1 MIYPNH
7 ILTARGVKTMEHKNS
22 LQFFILA
29 SVFGLVLLVGTL
41 SFSGLTNAFLNPSSA
56 NHFKEDTWI
65 GPIEV
70 SGLNKEQ
77 ATQILEKEIAEWK
90 QQNQIRSQFLFEEEL
105 MDTSIFTFEV
115 DRMIE
120 TAEQGQH
127 NTMLVTINEEGLG
140 QHLAE
145 LGFLGSEEMIDW
157 STFRSD
163 VLMQAQKLN
172 SIIDPLNLT
181 TYIKRTQT
189 GVSEMAVAS
198 MSFPISDS
206 SALSWIRKHDLI
218 LIEANQTFSMNSIF
232 ESEPEGLYSEE
243 FKTILAST
251 IYKAALES
259 PFQIT
264 QRQTSTENPFH
275 IQTGFEAF
283 VNNNND
289 LVLKNVYGFPLA
301 IKTATTGNQLVVSI
315 TGPSLGIEII
325 LNPLQRKVLPYRV
338 QIQTVER
345 PTPMTTIKGKEG
357 LEVTVTRT
365 VFINGEKFASHHV
378 SNDLYFPSHEVQ
390 YRYKTE
396 PSFVPSASGSL
407 NNSPSNESG
416 ISTPSIEGQT
426 NLPVNEENSLN
437 SGNHVPPGGTSTD
450 SDPDKVLAEDQ
461 KKTSK

>member
-1 MIYPNH
+1 
-7 ILTARGVKTMEHKNS
+7 MEHKNS

-77 ATQILEKEIAEWK
+77 ATQILEIEIAEWK

-127 NTMLVTINEEGLG
+127 NSMLVTINEEGWA

-163 VLMQAQKLN
+163 VLLQAQKLE
-172 SIIDPLNLT
+172 SITDPFNLT
-181 TYIKRTQT
+181 TYINRVQT
-189 GVSEMAVAS
+189 GVSEIAKAS
-198 MSFPISDS
+198 MSFSISDS
-206 SALSWIRKHDLI
+206 SASSWIRKHDLI

-264 QRQTSTENPFH
+264 QRQTSAENLFH
-275 IQTGFEAF
+275 IQAGFEAL
-283 VNNNND
+283 VNENND
-289 LVLKNVYGFPLA
+289 LVLKNVYDFPLT

-315 TGPSLGIEII
+315 IGPMLGIEIN

-338 QIQTVER
+338 QIQIVER
-345 PTPMTTIKGKEG
+345 PTPVKTVKGNEG
-357 LEVTVTRT
+357 VEINVSRS
-365 VFINGEKFASHHV
+365 VFINGEKFSTHYV
-378 SNDLYFPSHEVQ
+378 SNDLYFPKHEVQ
-390 YRYKTE
+390 YRYKTKPPID
-396 PSFVPSASGSL
+396 PSDSPNTIIG
-407 NNSPSNESG
+407 NEEGNSTS
-416 ISTPSIEGQT
+416 SIEGQT
-426 NLPVNEENSLN
+426 ILPGNEENILN
-437 SGNHVPPGGTSTD
+437 PGNHVPPGGTSTD